1 MVHFWWVL
9 LMVISLGWTD
19 DVAGQGKSSEPVV
32 LIELFTSQGCSS
44 CPAADRL
51 LTSLLEEPENKA
63 AGVIGLSFH
72 VSYWNRL
79 GWRDP
84 YSSETYTIRQRNYGR
99 ALALNTIY
107 TPQMIVNGKYQFVGS
122 DERKA
127 TESIGKALKLPPRT
141 QVELSNV
148 HRTAEELSFDFRIEG
163 KTEGREINF
172 ALVEKHLVNYVP
184 RGENSGRT
192 LEHDNVVR
200 VFDMADA
207 KSSGN
212 HRLKIKDDK
221 IDLKKCLLIAYVQR
235 EDNFEIEGACQM
247 KLNGI

>member
-1 MVHFWWVL
+1 MVYFRWIL
-9 LMVISLGWTD
+9 LVVICFGWMD
-19 DVAGQGKSSEPVV
+19 DVVGQGKSSEPVV

-51 LTSLLEEPENKA
+51 LTSLLEESENKA

-127 TESIGKALKLPPRT
+127 TESIEKALKLKT
-141 QVELSNV
+141 KTDIELSNV
-148 HRTAEELSFDFRIEG
+148 LIGAEELSFDFRIEG

-235 EDNFEIEGACQM
+235 EDNLEIEGACRV

>member
-1 MVHFWWVL
+1 MVHFRWML
-9 LMVISLGWTD
+9 LMAISLVWCGDLT
-19 DVAGQGKSSEPVV
+19 GQGKLSKPAV

-51 LTSLLEEPENKA
+51 LTSLLEESENR
-63 AGVIGLSFH
+63 GTGIIGLSFH

-107 TPQMIVNGKYQFVGS
+107 TPQMIINGKYQFVGS
-122 DERKA
+122 DSKKAAEFTRKA
-127 TESIGKALKLPPRT
+127 SGSSVKA
-141 QVELSNV
+141 
-148 HRTAEELSFDFRIEG
+148 RIEVSNILANG
-163 KTEGREINF
+163 DEILFDYLIDGETSGRMVNF

-200 VFDMADA
+200 VFDIVEAQVN
-207 KSSGN
+207 GH

-221 IDLKKCLLIAYVQR
+221 IDLKKCLLVAYLQR
-235 EDNFEIEGACQM
+235 EDNLEIEGACQV
-247 KLNGI
+247 KLSDI